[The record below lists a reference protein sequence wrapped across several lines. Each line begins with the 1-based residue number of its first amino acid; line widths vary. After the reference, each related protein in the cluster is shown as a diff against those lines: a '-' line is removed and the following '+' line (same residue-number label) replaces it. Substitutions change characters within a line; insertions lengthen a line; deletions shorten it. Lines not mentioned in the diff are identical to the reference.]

1 MKEGEKVQEGILQI
15 GNAVLSE
22 GDMLRSLVQELK
34 TTRKNKQLY
43 VMKLNFNTK
52 INTLNIDVTEE
63 MGEKTALKYLFL
75 GKSGGP
81 ASPQWFSS
89 STTIS
94 YFLTETFFNLKN
106 KDFGEE
112 LNSKINQ
119 VFNDCYVDL
128 GENVKNKYRYI
139 LDLKKFGM
147 SEESVQDIYLKLK
160 NENQEDKKITDRLG
174 KVLEQYI
181 KDKYELKFT
190 EIGLFTILIDDIP
203 LCDFKDYREKVEC
216 EKLKVKDKK
225 INKKN
230 NQYCS
235 MCGSDRDLTED
246 LTAMQIKF
254 YTTNQV
260 IFSSNLNRKNYS
272 KNMILCQNC
281 LNKLL
286 AGESYIKNNLS
297 TSFAGF
303 SVYLVPHFVYG
314 EPLSKEGLDYISQSI
329 QNSFNTVKS
338 FDGIR
343 EMRMN
348 TQNAILLGEEDS
360 FYLLNLIFYK
370 SAQASTKVQKL
381 IKDVNPSI
389 FDEINYNSTRIYELA
404 KSILGDKWKI
414 SVNLGSIYYLIPIR
428 MTRGEPRQYKN
439 LLSLYDALFTRRNI
453 QKNFIIENIIK
464 AVNII
469 YFEKEGFNINSKY
482 NSIYSTILNGN
493 FCIEFMRLMG
503 CMKEEIAMDTAE
515 LKLKDSVKDYIE
527 KMKYNEQETAMFL
540 LGYLIGE
547 VGNAQYKRLHKNLG
561 EGNTTSS
568 TDSKKPILN
577 KLNYSGI
584 DKNKIIRLTTEVF
597 GKMNQ
602 ESIRHYN
609 EVTFNE
615 LKRLL
620 DVNIKN
626 WKMNK
631 QENLFYILSGYG
643 YNTARAML
651 SSKKKEG
658 VVSNEQQ

>member
-22 GDMLRSLVQELK
+22 GDMLLSLVQELK
-34 TTRKNKQLY
+34 TTRKNKKLY
-43 VMKLNFNTK
+43 VMKINFNTG

-63 MGEKTALKYLFL
+63 MGEKTTLKYLFL

-89 STTIS
+89 STTVS

-106 KDFGEE
+106 KYFDEE
-112 LNSKINQ
+112 LNTKINNI
-119 VFNDCYVDL
+119 FNNYYVDL
-128 GENVKNKYRYI
+128 GKNVKNKYRYV
-139 LDLKKFGM
+139 LDLKKFGI
-147 SEESVQDIYLKLK
+147 SEESVEDIYQNLK

-174 KVLEQYI
+174 KILEQYI
-181 KDKYELKFT
+181 KEKYDLKFN
-190 EIGLFTILIDDIP
+190 EIGLFTILIDGVP
-203 LCDFKDYREKVEC
+203 LCDFQAYREKVKC
-216 EKLKVKDKK
+216 EKLKFE
-225 INKKN
+225 NKKSN
-230 NQYCS
+230 ENYNQYCS
-235 MCGSDRDLTED
+235 MCGKDENLTDDLTGI
-246 LTAMQIKF
+246 QIKF

-260 IFSSNLNRKNYS
+260 IFSSNLSRKNYS

-297 TSFAGF
+297 TNLAGF

-314 EPLSKEGLDYISQSI
+314 EPLSKEELDYISENI

-338 FDGIR
+338 FKSIE
-343 EMRMN
+343 EMR
-348 TQNAILLGEEDS
+348 TNARNSILSRDEKS

-381 IKDVNPSI
+381 IKDVDPSI
-389 FDEINYNSTRIYELA
+389 FDEINYNSTRTYELA
-404 KSILGDKWKI
+404 KSILSNKWKTGM
-414 SVNLGSIYYLIPIR
+414 NLGSIYYLIPVKIVN
-428 MTRGEPRQYKN
+428 GEPKQYKS

-453 QKNFIIENIIK
+453 QKSTIIENVIK
-464 AVNII
+464 AVNVI

-482 NSIYSTILNGN
+482 NSIYSTVLNGN
-493 FCIEFMRLMG
+493 LCIEFMRYMG
-503 CMKEEIAMDTAE
+503 CMKEEMAMDTE
-515 LKLKDSVKDYIE
+515 DLKLKDHIKNYIE
-527 KMKYNEQETAMFL
+527 NMKYNEQETAMFL

-547 VGNAQYKRLHKNLG
+547 IGNAQYRRLHKNSG
-561 EGNTTSS
+561 ENN

-602 ESIRHYN
+602 EKIRHYN
-609 EVTFNE
+609 EVIFNE

-620 DVNIKN
+620 DMNIKK

-631 QENLFYILSGYG
+631 HENLFYVLSGYS
-643 YNTARAML
+643 YNTARAIL
-651 SSKKKEG
+651 NNKKKEE
-658 VVSNEQQ
+658 VISDEQ

>member
-1 MKEGEKVQEGILQI
+1 
-15 GNAVLSE
+15 
-22 GDMLRSLVQELK
+22 
-34 TTRKNKQLY
+34 
-43 VMKLNFNTK
+43 
-52 INTLNIDVTEE
+52 
-63 MGEKTALKYLFL
+63 
-75 GKSGGP
+75 
-81 ASPQWFSS
+81 
-89 STTIS
+89 
-94 YFLTETFFNLKN
+94 
-106 KDFGEE
+106 
-112 LNSKINQ
+112 
-119 VFNDCYVDL
+119 
-128 GENVKNKYRYI
+128 
-139 LDLKKFGM
+139 
-147 SEESVQDIYLKLK
+147 
-160 NENQEDKKITDRLG
+160 
-174 KVLEQYI
+174 
-181 KDKYELKFT
+181 
-190 EIGLFTILIDDIP
+190 
-203 LCDFKDYREKVEC
+203 
-216 EKLKVKDKK
+216 
-225 INKKN
+225 
-230 NQYCS
+230 
-235 MCGSDRDLTED
+235 
-246 LTAMQIKF
+246 
-254 YTTNQV
+254 
-260 IFSSNLNRKNYS
+260 
-272 KNMILCQNC
+272 
-281 LNKLL
+281 
-286 AGESYIKNNLS
+286 
-297 TSFAGF
+297 
-303 SVYLVPHFVYG
+303 
-314 EPLSKEGLDYISQSI
+314 
-329 QNSFNTVKS
+329 
-338 FDGIR
+338 
-343 EMRMN
+343 
-348 TQNAILLGEEDS
+348 
-360 FYLLNLIFYK
+360 
-370 SAQASTKVQKL
+370 
-381 IKDVNPSI
+381 
-389 FDEINYNSTRIYELA
+389 
-404 KSILGDKWKI
+404 
-414 SVNLGSIYYLIPIR
+414 